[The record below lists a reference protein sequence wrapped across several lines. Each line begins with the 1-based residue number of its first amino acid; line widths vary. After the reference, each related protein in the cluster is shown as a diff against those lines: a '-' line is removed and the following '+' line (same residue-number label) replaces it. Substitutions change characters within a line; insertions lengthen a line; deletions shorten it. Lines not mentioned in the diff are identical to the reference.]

1 MLELNKANT
10 PVTSDLFLFACQM
23 VRTETESL
31 NIDNDA
37 QQEKKTQH
45 TSSTSDKKFGKESSD
60 LPQALL
66 P

>member
-10 PVTSDLFLFACQM
+10 PVTSDLFLFARQM

-31 NIDNDA
+31 NVDNDA

-45 TSSTSDKKFGKESSD
+45 TSSTNDKKFEKEPRD
-60 LPQALL
+60 LQQALL